1 MLMGSRVCHR
11 ASWKQRAAIAALLCV
26 AAVGAQ
32 AQVVLDASHIG
43 SAPILKTMR
52 TFRDMRFRDLVPQRY
67 DFSCGTAAL
76 ATLLHYGYGYENV
89 SEVEL
94 IKRMM
99 AGADAQQVV
108 TNGFSMLDMKR
119 YVEGRGLRG
128 HGFRVDVDA
137 LYRLKMPVITL
148 MDIKGYKHFVLV
160 KGAEAGR
167 VFIAD
172 PALGHRV
179 VFEQD
184 FVRDWNGIVFAVI
197 GDRPLRTDSY
207 LVSSRSSPALQR
219 RVDALDRATAPP
231 RVVEFGL
238 VQADLF

>member
-1 MLMGSRVCHR
+1 MQSRVCHGARTMSR
-11 ASWKQRAAIAALLCV
+11 AVLAALLCLV
-26 AAVGAQ
+26 ASGVQ
-32 AQVVLDASHIG
+32 AQTVIDASRIG
-43 SAPILKTMR
+43 SAPILKKMLTL
-52 TFRDMRFRDLVPQRY
+52 RDMRFRDLMPQRY

-94 IKRMM
+94 IQRMM
-99 AGADAQQVV
+99 AGADARQVV
-108 TNGFSMLDMKR
+108 SNGFSMLDMKR
-119 YVEGRGLRG
+119 YVESRGLRG
-128 HGFRVDVDA
+128 YGFRVDVDA

-179 VFEQD
+179 VFERD
-184 FVRDWNGIVFAVI
+184 FVKDWNGIVFAVI

-219 RVDALDRATAPP
+219 RVDALDRATTPP
-231 RVVEFGL
+231 PVVEFGL
-238 VQADLF
+238 VRTDLF